1 MKILVTNSWVTPH
14 VEEIRGDFPTVEFV
28 IPGSDED
35 KTAAAAD
42 AEVAFGSVTAELLTA
57 APALKWVHAASAGV
71 EWMPPEL
78 AATDIVVTNTRGAH
92 ASTIAEHGFG
102 MLVYLARR
110 FEDLRQAQRDKIWL
124 RPPPQPTVALAGMTM
139 GVIGLGNIGRAI
151 AVRAHAFEMR
161 VIAVDAHAVAQPEY
175 VAELGLLDGPPGRPV
190 AARRHVV
197 AVAVPIT
204 RCHARPAEPG
214 QRLALLKPGAYL
226 LALSRGGIVDEPALA
241 RIAAGRLPGGRRP
254 GRDRGR
260 AAARRQRV
268 VGHAQHP
275 DQPALV
281 AGIGAHR

>member
-110 FEDLRQAQRDKIWL
+110 FEDLRQGAHVARSQADLQQEIRDSS
-124 RPPPQPTVALAGMTM
+124 G
-139 GVIGLGNIGRAI
+139 
-151 AVRAHAFEMR
+151 
-161 VIAVDAHAVAQPEY
+161 
-175 VAELGLLDGPPGRPV
+175 
-190 AARRHVV
+190 
-197 AVAVPIT
+197 
-204 RCHARPAEPG
+204 CHAPKLRNKTAAL
-214 QRLALLKPGAYL
+214 QSFCKRLSGY
-226 LALSRGGIVDEPALA
+226 
-241 RIAAGRLPGGRRP
+241 
-254 GRDRGR
+254 
-260 AAARRQRV
+260 Q
-268 VGHAQHP
+268 
-275 DQPALV
+275 
-281 AGIGAHR
+281 